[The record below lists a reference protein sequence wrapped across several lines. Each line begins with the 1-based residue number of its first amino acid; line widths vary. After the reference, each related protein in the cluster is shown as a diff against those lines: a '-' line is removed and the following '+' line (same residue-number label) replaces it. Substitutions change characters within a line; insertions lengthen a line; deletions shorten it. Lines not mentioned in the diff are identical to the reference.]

1 MVKIISL
8 IFIFVTLLQA
18 SILQDKVES
27 FIGKNEYEVQKNLI
41 LILFKSENLFL
52 KNDGTVDDLKVL
64 KQLKSSGLLKLFYK
78 SPQDLVLSFYTKDN
92 PVIFMRVIN
101 EVLSSMGYNYFL
113 TKKVTKNSL
122 GFLWEISL
130 STEHLVDP
138 IYFADNLTSSGCYID
153 KIDKKSINEWFYS
166 INTENIEIDAS
177 SLEHDTTVELQ
188 KPIKPYWLKVEGIK
202 SISFR
207 SHIADKWY
215 PSIIFFDKQLQVVK
229 DYRNDNVVNRLKI
242 TIPESAKYVKINDI
256 YTLDN
261 IKRGIS
267 VYLKSIN

>member
-1 MVKIISL
+1 MVKIISF
-8 IFIFVTLLQA
+8 IFCFVTLIQA
-18 SILQDKVES
+18 SIVQDKVES

-52 KNDGTVDDLKVL
+52 KHDGTVDDLKVL

-78 SPQDLVLSFYTKDN
+78 SPQDLVLSFYTKEN

-113 TKKVTKNSL
+113 TKSVIRNNS
-122 GFLWEISL
+122 GFSWEINL

-153 KIDKKSINEWFYS
+153 KIDKKSSNEWFYS
-166 INTENIEIDAS
+166 INTENIEIDTS
-177 SLEHDTTVELQ
+177 SLEPDTTVELK
-188 KPIKPYWLKVEGIK
+188 KPIKPYWINVEGTK

-207 SHIADKWY
+207 SHTADKWH
-215 PSIIFFDKQLQVVK
+215 PSIVFFDKQLQIVK
-229 DYRNDNVVNRLKI
+229 DYRNDSVANTLKI
-242 TIPESAKYVKINDI
+242 IIPESAKYVKINDI

-261 IKRGIS
+261 IKRGLS
-267 VYLKSIN
+267 VYLKSKD